1 LTWSPF
7 FRGKGRAFYS
17 DFKKGRRDAM
27 KGINRR
33 DFLKKTGK
41 VALASGFT
49 FGLGAGL
56 FGRGLVTMRLAFG
69 EEPQTEFN
77 VYNPVNPN
85 AKDIVAHTFKDC
97 LAQKWWPGICYKT
110 SNPMIALA
118 GGTVT
123 EIITIEDYTKDKVHA
138 SAIKRTLMDEQ
149 NDAKGFMIRV
159 SHGTGYKSFYLHLK
173 KPEVKPLQKVKRG
186 QIIGYP
192 DERWNMPRLVFI
204 NGDATDPNN
213 YGLGHD
219 FMTYWDGNTDLDI
232 GKEEQNKRYE
242 IQQQIPNKIA
252 GMVEGPEK
260 YTLLRKKH
268 KGMFQYRWSNIEK
281 FRYIE
286 YLYQKKPETFPSLTK
301 EQFEEMRKE
310 FYSNQPIILTLPF
323 KKG

>member
-1 LTWSPF
+1 
-7 FRGKGRAFYS
+7 
-17 DFKKGRRDAM
+17 M
-27 KGINRR
+27 KVINRR
-33 DFLKKTGK
+33 EFLKKTGK
-41 VALASGFT
+41 VALASGAT
-49 FGLGAGL
+49 FGIGTGL
-56 FGRGLVTMRLAFG
+56 FGRGLVTPDLAFSEG
-69 EEPQTEFN
+69 SQTEFN
-77 VYNPVNPN
+77 VYNPINPV

-97 LAQKWWPGICYKT
+97 LVQKWWPGICYKT
-110 SNPMIALA
+110 SKPMVAVA

-123 EIITIEDYTKDKVHA
+123 QIMKMEDVPGDHA
-138 SAIKRTLMDEQ
+138 RLALREEP
-149 NDAKGFMIRV
+149 NAAKGFLVRIV
-159 SHGTGYKSFYLHLK
+159 HGTGYKSFYLHLK
-173 KPEVKPLQKVKRG
+173 KPELESLQKVKRG

-213 YGLGHD
+213 YGQGHG
-219 FMTYWDGNTDLDI
+219 FMTYLDGSTDLEI

-268 KGMFQYRWSNIEK
+268 EGMFQYRWSNIEK

-286 YLYQKKPETFPSLTK
+286 YLYQNEPETFPALKK
-301 EQFEEMRKE
+301 EEFEEMRKE
-310 FYSNQPIILTLPF
+310 FYGNQPIVLTLPF

>member
-1 LTWSPF
+1 
-7 FRGKGRAFYS
+7 
-17 DFKKGRRDAM
+17 M
-27 KGINRR
+27 KVINRR

-41 VALASGFT
+41 VALAGGT
-49 FGLGAGL
+49 MFGLGAGL
-56 FGRGLVTMRLAFG
+56 FSRGLVTMRLAFG

-77 VYNPVNPN
+77 VYNPINPN

-97 LAQKWWPGICYKT
+97 LVQKWWPGICYKT
-110 SNPMIALA
+110 SKPMVAVA

-123 EIITIEDYTKDKVHA
+123 EIITIEDYTKDKAHA

-159 SHGTGYKSFYLHLK
+159 AHGSNYLSYYLHLK
-173 KPEVKPLQKVKRG
+173 TPEVKFAQKIQRG
-186 QIIGYP
+186 QTIGYP
-192 DERWNMPRLVFI
+192 DERWNMARLVFI
-204 NGDATDPNN
+204 SGDATDPNN
-213 YGLGHD
+213 HGLGHG
-219 FMTYWDGNTDLDI
+219 FMTYWDGSTDLDI
-232 GKEEQNKRYE
+232 SKQEQNKRFE

-323 KKG
+323 KRG